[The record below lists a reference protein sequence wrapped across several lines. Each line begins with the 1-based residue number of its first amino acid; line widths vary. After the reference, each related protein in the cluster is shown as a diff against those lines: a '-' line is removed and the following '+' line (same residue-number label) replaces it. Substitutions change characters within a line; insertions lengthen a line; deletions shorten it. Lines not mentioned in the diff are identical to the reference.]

1 MARQW
6 LRACGPIGLVAALLW
21 TGLTVI
27 DLSSAEARMGGFG
40 GARGGGFGGGFRSGS
55 QGSIGHGFHGGG
67 GQGFQ
72 GGVGHRFHPGFQ
84 NHFIHHGFHDHFFH
98 DRFHHGFHNH
108 FFFSVGVGGFFPFYP
123 VGYPYPYPV
132 YYPAYTPVYQYQQYS
147 PCGYYD
153 PNGVWIN
160 APCPQYAP
168 PQGVSA
174 PPVEQSGEG
183 AMGSPGY

>member
-6 LRACGPIGLVAALLW
+6 LRAWGPIGLVAALLW

-27 DLSSAEARMGGFG
+27 DLSSAEARMGGSHG
-40 GARGGGFGGGFRSGS
+40 GARGGGFGGGFRSGF
-55 QGSIGHGFHGGG
+55 QGGSGHGFHGEISHG
-67 GQGFQ
+67 
-72 GGVGHRFHPGFQ
+72 FHPGFH
-84 NHFIHHGFHDHFFH
+84 NHGFHH
-98 DRFHHGFHNH
+98 HHGFHNH

-123 VGYPYPYPV
+123 VGYPYPV
-132 YYPAYTPVYQYQQYS
+132 YYPAYAPAYPYS

-168 PQGVSA
+168 PVSA
-174 PPVEQSGEG
+174 PQQGSAPEGVSDLPAPASEG
-183 AMGSPGY
+183 AVGPQSPGY